1 MEQCVQKSDMSENY
15 PPVQKPYER
24 NVEILEEGV
33 FPAGMVRVAL
43 GIEYNGALFHG
54 FQKQPSGVVTVQQ
67 ALEAALSSVAAE
79 PVTLVCAGRT
89 DTGVHATNQ
98 VVHFDTLASR
108 PAKAWTRGVNTQLPD
123 AVAVRWACEITPRF
137 HARFSAQ
144 NRTYRYVVINT
155 PQRPA
160 LGYQQLTWV
169 REALDLAAM
178 QEAASHLV
186 GTHDFSAFRAS
197 QCQARSPVRTIEYL
211 HLARRGDLVV
221 AEVRANAFLH
231 HMVRNIMGAL
241 LPVGKGE
248 RPASWVADVLQ
259 GRDRRQAGVTA
270 KPQGLHL
277 VGVDYPVEF
286 GLPQPAPGPIFFP
299 EALGGFAGG

>member
-1 MEQCVQKSDMSENY
+1 MSEPY

-33 FPAGMVRVAL
+33 FPDGMVRVAMGL
-43 GIEYNGALFHG
+43 EYNGAVFHG
-54 FQKQPSGVVTVQQ
+54 FQKQPSGVATVQQ
-67 ALEAALSSVAAE
+67 ALEKALSSVADE

-98 VVHFDTLASR
+98 VVHFDTMARR
-108 PAKAWTRGVNTQLPD
+108 PERAWTRGVNTRLPGE
-123 AVAVRWACEITPRF
+123 VAVRWACEVTPRF

-144 NRTYRYVVINT
+144 SRTYRYVIINT

-160 LGYQQLTWV
+160 LAFQQLTWV
-169 REALDLAAM
+169 REELDLAAM
-178 QEAASHLV
+178 QEAASYLV
-186 GTHDFSAFRAS
+186 GCHDFSAFRAS

-211 HLARRGDLVV
+211 HLARRGDLLV

-248 RPASWVADVLQ
+248 QSPGWVAEVLE
-259 GRDRRQAGVTA
+259 GRDRRLAGVTA

-277 VGVDYPVEF
+277 VGVDYPDEF
-286 GLPQPAPGPIFFP
+286 RLPRPAPGPIFFSEP
-299 EALGGFAGG
+299 LGGFGGG